1 MVQPTSSIRKLTK
14 TGSGK
19 SYCITIPIDIV
30 RQKKWKERQKLVITR
45 VGHHVIIKDWK
56 A

>member
-1 MVQPTSSIRKLTK
+1 MARPTSSVRKLTK
-14 TGSGK
+14 IGNGK
-19 SYCITIPIDIV
+19 SYSITIPIDIV

-45 VGHHVIIKDWK
+45 VGRNVVIRDWK